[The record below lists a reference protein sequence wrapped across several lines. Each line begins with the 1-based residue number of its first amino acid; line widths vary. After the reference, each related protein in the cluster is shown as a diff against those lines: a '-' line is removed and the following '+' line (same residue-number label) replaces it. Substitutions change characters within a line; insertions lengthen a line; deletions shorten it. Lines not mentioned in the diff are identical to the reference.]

1 MVTPN
6 GLTSAAER
14 AIHLACPQLNSHEQA
29 CRRTVSWLD
38 PTPTNEHVPR
48 APPNGDAVPTTPD
61 VRQEDPDRTAADCL
75 CAVLDDERGRAA
87 LDPRTVTPD
96 QVDQAVH
103 QLRERSGR
111 PAAEQ
116 MQAVLRA
123 LDLTVVPRNE
133 QPR

>member
-1 MVTPN
+1 
-6 GLTSAAER
+6 
-14 AIHLACPQLNSHEQA
+14 
-29 CRRTVSWLD
+29 VS
-38 PTPTNEHVPR
+38 
-48 APPNGDAVPTTPD
+48 TTPD
-61 VRQEDPDRTAADCL
+61 VRQKDPDRTAAECL
-75 CAVLDDERGRAA
+75 CTVPDVDRGPAA
-87 LDPRTVTPD
+87 LEPPRTVTPD

-111 PAAEQ
+111 PPAEQ

>member
-1 MVTPN
+1 
-6 GLTSAAER
+6 
-14 AIHLACPQLNSHEQA
+14 
-29 CRRTVSWLD
+29 
-38 PTPTNEHVPR
+38 
-48 APPNGDAVPTTPD
+48 VPTTPD
-61 VRQEDPDRTAADCL
+61 VRQEDPDRTAAECL
-75 CAVLDDERGRAA
+75 CPAPDVECGPAE

-123 LDLTVVPRNE
+123 LDLTVVPPNE

>member
-1 MVTPN
+1 M
-6 GLTSAAER
+6 
-14 AIHLACPQLNSHEQA
+14 
-29 CRRTVSWLD
+29 
-38 PTPTNEHVPR
+38 
-48 APPNGDAVPTTPD
+48 TPD
-61 VRQEDPDRTAADCL
+61 VRQEDPDRTAAECL
-75 CAVLDDERGRAA
+75 CAAPDVERGPAA